1 MATVIDEIGTRL
13 ATAISGT
20 LGTNVFQGMMPPT
33 PDVCAA
39 VYETGGLGGIEVLGT
54 AGITFEQ
61 PGVQVVFRGNVDD
74 YASARTPAQT
84 AFNNLKT
91 IQTEDLSG
99 TRYDLTTMM
108 QQPFALGPD
117 ENGRPRIVFNIIFQ
131 KEVT

>member
-61 PGVQVVFRGNVDD
+61 PRVQVVFRGNVDD

-91 IQTEDLSG
+91 IQTEHLSG

>member
-39 VYETGGLGGIEVLGT
+39 VYETGGLSGIEVLGT

-61 PGVQVVFRGNVDD
+61 PGILVRFRGNVDD
-74 YASARTPAQT
+74 YSSARTPAQT

-91 IQTEDLSG
+91 IQAENLSG
-99 TRYDLTTMM
+99 TRYDIVTML
-108 QQPFALGPD
+108 QQPFSIGPD
-117 ENGRPRIVFNIIFQ
+117 DNGRPLVVFNMILQ
-131 KEVT
+131 KEVS

>member
-20 LGTNVFQGMMPPT
+20 LGTNVFQSMMPPT
-33 PDVCAA
+33 PNVCAA

-61 PGVQVVFRGNVDD
+61 PSIQFVFRGNVED
-74 YASARTPAQT
+74 YESARTPAQT

-91 IQTEDLSG
+91 IQAEDLSS
-99 TRYDLTTMM
+99 TRYDLSTTL
-108 QQPFALGPD
+108 QQPFSMGPD
-117 ENGRPRIVFNIIFQ
+117 ENGRPRVAFNMIFQ